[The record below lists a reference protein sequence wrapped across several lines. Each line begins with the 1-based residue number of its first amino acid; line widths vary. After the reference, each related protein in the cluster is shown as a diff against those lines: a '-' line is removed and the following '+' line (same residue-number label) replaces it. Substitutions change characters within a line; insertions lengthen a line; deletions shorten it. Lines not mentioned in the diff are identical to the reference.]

1 MRSPGLG
8 LKENVTSP
16 CGSIGPMRSPG
27 LGLKEMFT
35 SPGGS
40 IEPMRSPGL
49 GLKEMLPLQ
58 VVRSDQCEVLDL
70 A

>member
-1 MRSPGLG
+1 
-8 LKENVTSP
+8 
-16 CGSIGPMRSPG
+16 MRSPG
-27 LGLKEMFT
+27 LGLKEMLSLQVVRSNQCEVWTWLERNVT

-58 VVRSDQCEVLDL
+58 VVRSYQCEVLDL

>member
-1 MRSPGLG
+1 
-8 LKENVTSP
+8 
-16 CGSIGPMRSPG
+16 MRSPG

-40 IEPMRSPGL
+40 IEPMRSSGLGLKEMLSSPGGSIEPMRSPGL
-49 GLKEMLPLQ
+49 GLKEMLSLQ
-58 VVRSDQCEVLDL
+58 VVRSNQCEVLDL

>member
-1 MRSPGLG
+1 
-8 LKENVTSP
+8 
-16 CGSIGPMRSPG
+16 MRSPG
-27 LGLKEMFT
+27 LGLKEMLPLQVVRSNQCEVPGLGFERNVT

-40 IEPMRSPGL
+40 IGPMRSPGL

-58 VVRSDQCEVLDL
+58 VVRSNQCEVLDL

>member
-1 MRSPGLG
+1 
-8 LKENVTSP
+8 
-16 CGSIGPMRSPG
+16 MRSPG
-27 LGLKEMFT
+27 LGLKEMLL

-58 VVRSDQCEVLDL
+58 VVRSNQCEVLDL

>member
-1 MRSPGLG
+1 
-8 LKENVTSP
+8 
-16 CGSIGPMRSPG
+16 MRSPG
-27 LGLKEMFT
+27 LGLKEML
-35 SPGGS
+35 PLQVVS

-58 VVRSDQCEVLDL
+58 VVRSNQCEVLDL

>member
-1 MRSPGLG
+1 
-8 LKENVTSP
+8 
-16 CGSIGPMRSPG
+16 MRSPG
-27 LGLKEMFT
+27 LGLKEMLPLQVVRSEPMRSPGTWLERNVT

-40 IEPMRSPGL
+40 IGPMRSPGL

-58 VVRSDQCEVLDL
+58 VVRSNQCEVLDL

>member
-8 LKENVTSP
+8 LKLTV
-16 CGSIGPMRSPG
+16 I
-27 LGLKEMFT
+27 

-49 GLKEMLPLQ
+49 GLKEMLSLQ
-58 VVRSDQCEVLDL
+58 VVRSNQCEVLDL

>member
-1 MRSPGLG
+1 
-8 LKENVTSP
+8 
-16 CGSIGPMRSPG
+16 MRSPG
-27 LGLKEMFT
+27 LGLKEMLP

-58 VVRSDQCEVLDL
+58 VVRSNQCEVLDL

>member
-8 LKENVTSP
+8 LERNVISP
-16 CGSIGPMRSPG
+16 GGSIEPMRSPWTW
-27 LGLKEMFT
+27 LERNVI

-58 VVRSDQCEVLDL
+58 VVRSNQCEVLDL